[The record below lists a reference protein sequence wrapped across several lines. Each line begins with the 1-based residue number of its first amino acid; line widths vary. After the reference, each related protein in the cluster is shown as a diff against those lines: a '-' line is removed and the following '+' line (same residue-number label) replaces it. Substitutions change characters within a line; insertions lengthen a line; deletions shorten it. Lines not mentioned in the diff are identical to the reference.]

1 MHDKETVEPDD
12 LDKLI
17 YMHQVFEETLRL
29 YPTASAIAREAPDNF
44 NMCGYAIPK
53 GSTILVSCMNITF
66 ALKWWC
72 RYGIFACHWPTMT
85 LYAII
90 LYVKTQHN

>member
-1 MHDKETVEPDD
+1 MHNKKTVEPDD

-29 YPTASAIAREAPDNF
+29 YPSASAVGREAPENF

-53 GSTILVSCMNITF
+53 GSIILVSSIN
-66 ALKWWC
+66 
-72 RYGIFACHWPTMT
+72 
-85 LYAII
+85 
-90 LYVKTQHN
+90 